1 MKTYKIYTSKGIL
14 ETDSEANF
22 RTICSM
28 FLQVNA
34 GGGIVRNREG
44 KYLMIFRKGFWD
56 LPKGKQEDGETIE
69 ECALREVAEETGLV
83 GLRLGEMI
91 CETHH
96 TFNIYGP
103 STIKH
108 TSWYW
113 MDYDGDG
120 PLVLQTDEG
129 ITDAAWLT
137 KEEALDRAAGSFA
150 SIAEVLRTAFGCGN
164 DGTQEQV

>member
-22 RTICSM
+22 KTICSM
-28 FLQVNA
+28 FMQVNA
-34 GGGIVRNREG
+34 GGGLVRNREG

-56 LPKGKQEDGETIE
+56 LPKGKQEEGETIE
-69 ECALREVAEETGLV
+69 ECAIREVEEETGLT
-83 GLRLGEMI
+83 GLKISGLI

-103 STIKH
+103 ATIKH
-108 TSWYW
+108 TWW
-113 MDYDGDG
+113 FEMEYDGEG
-120 PLVLQTDEG
+120 PLSLQADEG

-150 SIAEVLRTAFGCGN
+150 SIAEVVKAALG
-164 DGTQEQV
+164 EPSEEES